1 MYQSSLPIVGPTH
14 SLMKGMKVLDSGG
27 LEIALVVEGHRLV
40 GLMTDGDLR
49 RALIDGLGFDSPV
62 AKAMQTQFTWV
73 PPETDRA
80 EVLDIM
86 KARGFKQ
93 IPVLAPG
100 MDLIGLH
107 TLDDLLG
114 TTPRENVAL
123 ILCGGFGTR
132 LHPITATIPKPMIHV
147 AGRPILERIV
157 LHLVGSGFRKIFL
170 ATHYL
175 GEMIESHF
183 GSGEKFGCSITYIKE
198 TIPMGT
204 GGSLGLLPSDLKAP
218 LLVMNGDL
226 VTHFDAGRMIAH
238 HTESENL
245 VTVGY
250 STHIHEVPFGVLD
263 LQGDRIC
270 GWQEK
275 PRVSFPI
282 SAGIYIVDP
291 SIPLR
296 VRPLGPTP
304 ITWVVENC
312 LSRGEAV
319 GVFPVG
325 DDWVDV
331 GRHDELKKVRGTV

>member
-1 MYQSSLPIVGPTH
+1 MYLASLPIICPDDSIMH
-14 SLMKGMKVLDSGG
+14 AMKVLDAGG
-27 LEIALVVEGHRLV
+27 LEIALVLQNRRLYGV
-40 GLMTDGDLR
+40 LTDGDLR
-49 RALIDGLGFDSPV
+49 RALIEGLGFESPV
-62 AKAMQTQFTWV
+62 SKAMQTHFTWV
-73 PPETDRA
+73 PLEMDRA

-93 IPVLAPG
+93 IPILG
-100 MDLIGLH
+100 TDMELLGLH
-107 TLDDLLG
+107 TMDDLLG
-114 TTPRENVAL
+114 TKPRENAAL

-157 LHLVGSGFRKIFL
+157 LHLVGSGFRRIFL

-175 GEMIESHF
+175 GEMIEAHF
-183 GSGEKFGCSITYIKE
+183 GDGTKFGCTIEYIKE
-198 TIPMGT
+198 ATPMGT
-204 GGSLGLLPSDLKAP
+204 GGSLGLLPPDIQAP

-226 VTHFDAGRMIAH
+226 VTHFNAARMIGY
-238 HTESENL
+238 HTEARNL

-263 LQGDRIC
+263 LQGDRVC

-282 SAGIYIVDP
+282 SAGIYVVDP
-291 SIPLR
+291 SILAR
-296 VRPLGPTP
+296 VRARGATP

-312 LSRGEAV
+312 LSSGDPV

-325 DDWVDV
+325 EDWVDV
-331 GRHDELKKVRGTV
+331 GRHEELKKARGAS

>member
-1 MYQSSLPIVGPTH
+1 MYLSSLPLIKPVDSILH
-14 SLMKGMKVLDSGG
+14 GMKVLDAGG
-27 LEIALVVEGHRLV
+27 LEIALVVEGSHLV

-49 RALIDGLGFDSPV
+49 RALIDGLGFESPV
-62 AKAMQTQFTWV
+62 AKAMQIHFPWV
-73 PPETDRA
+73 HPEMDRG
-80 EVLDIM
+80 EVLNIM

-93 IPVLAPG
+93 IPIVSSDMEL
-100 MDLIGLH
+100 LGLH
-107 TLDDLLG
+107 TIDDLLG
-114 TTPRENVAL
+114 TKPRENAAL

-157 LHLVGSGFRKIFL
+157 LHLVGSGFRRIFL

-175 GEMIESHF
+175 GEMIEAHF
-183 GSGEKFGCSITYIKE
+183 GDGAKFGCTIEYIKE
-198 TIPMGT
+198 ATPMGT
-204 GGSLGLLPSDLKAP
+204 GGSLGLLPSDIHAP

-226 VTHFDAGRMIAH
+226 VTHFDAARMIDY
-238 HTESENL
+238 HTEARNL

-263 LQGDRIC
+263 LQEDRVC

-282 SAGIYIVDP
+282 SAGIYVVDP
-291 SIPLR
+291 SIPAR
-296 VRPLGPTP
+296 VRSRGATP
-304 ITWVVENC
+304 ITWVIESC
-312 LSRGEAV
+312 LSSGEAV

-325 DDWVDV
+325 EDWVDV
-331 GRHDELKKVRGTV
+331 GRHEELKKARGAS

>member
-1 MYQSSLPIVGPTH
+1 MHRPNLPLISPVD
-14 SLMKGMKVLDSGG
+14 SVMDGMKVLDAGG
-27 LEIALVVEGHRLV
+27 LEIALVVEGSRLV
-40 GLMTDGDLR
+40 GVMTDGDLR
-49 RALIDGLGFDSPV
+49 RALIEGLGFEGPV
-62 AKAMQTQFTWV
+62 AKAMQTKFTWV

-93 IPVLAPG
+93 IPILGPD
-100 MDLIGLH
+100 MELLGLH
-107 TLDDLLG
+107 TIDDLLG
-114 TTPRENVAL
+114 TLPRENAAL

-157 LHLVGSGFRKIFL
+157 LHLVGSGFRKVFL

-175 GEMIESHF
+175 GEMIEAHF
-183 GSGEKFGCSITYIKE
+183 GNGDKFGCSIEYIKE
-198 TIPMGT
+198 IIPMGT
-204 GGSLGLLPSDLKAP
+204 GGSLGLLPSSIQAP

-226 VTHFDAGRMIAH
+226 VTHFDPGQMIDY
-238 HTESENL
+238 HTEMGNL

-250 STHIHEVPFGVLD
+250 STHTHEVPFGVLD
-263 LQGDRIC
+263 LQENRIC

-275 PRVSFPI
+275 PRVTFPI
-282 SAGIYIVDP
+282 SAGIYVVDS
-291 SIPLR
+291 SIPPR

-304 ITWVVENC
+304 ITWVVEDC
-312 LSRGEAV
+312 LRRGEAV

-331 GRHDELKKVRGTV
+331 GRHEELKKARGNS